1 MDRTA
6 TERGKMEAGIS
17 VLSLLLVLI
26 VIFVQGRVVHGRGHR
41 FIHRELG
48 LWMKDH
54 LSKNGNIM
62 MSRLPQI
69 GFYAEMPWVIMP
81 EKSYEEIIE
90 AAHSK
95 GIRYLIVD
103 EKVREP
109 AVFLKKATGKELIRI
124 RDWKRNGE
132 WLILFEVRPPE
143 LK

>member
-1 MDRTA
+1 
-6 TERGKMEAGIS
+6 MEAGIS

-41 FIHRELG
+41 LLHKEVAFG
-48 LWMKDH
+48 MKDH

-103 EKVREP
+103 ER
-109 AVFLKKATGKELIRI
+109 
-124 RDWKRNGE
+124 
-132 WLILFEVRPPE
+132 
-143 LK
+143 